1 MSVPWGR
8 LGSSRVKSHKSERV
22 GLRSRSSAPRPGPRT
37 PVAVP
42 ASPAPHSVSELGPLA
57 WPALGLACPAMSHVP
72 IILNQIMI
80 LNHHP

>member
-42 ASPAPHSVSELGPLA
+42 ASPAPHYWDCSELGPLVA
-57 WPALGLACPAMSHVP
+57 RLSGSHTHCPMP
-72 IILNQIMI
+72 II
-80 LNHHP
+80 NHHP